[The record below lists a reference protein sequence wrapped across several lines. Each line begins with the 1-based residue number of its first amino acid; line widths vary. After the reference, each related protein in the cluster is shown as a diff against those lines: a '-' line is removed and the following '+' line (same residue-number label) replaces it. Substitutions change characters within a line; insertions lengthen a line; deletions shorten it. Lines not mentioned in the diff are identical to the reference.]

1 MNSIGKLKKHL
12 ETNKKL
18 RESIIILILIF
29 FLFLILNILTP
40 IIADDFG
47 YALNLDKNHLRGI
60 KDIINFQIVHYNAW
74 GGRSVAHT
82 IAQFFLM
89 LPKWIFN
96 IFNSLCFTCLI
107 YFIYSISKNK
117 KRKILL

>member
-1 MNSIGKLKKHL
+1 MS
-12 ETNKKL
+12 NKKTINKT
-18 RESIIILILIF
+18 IIILIIIF

-60 KDIINFQIVHYNAW
+60 KDIINFQIVHYSTW

-96 IFNSLCFTCLI
+96 ICNSLCFTYLV
-107 YFIYSISKNK
+107 YLIYSIV
-117 KRKILL
+117 LLLL